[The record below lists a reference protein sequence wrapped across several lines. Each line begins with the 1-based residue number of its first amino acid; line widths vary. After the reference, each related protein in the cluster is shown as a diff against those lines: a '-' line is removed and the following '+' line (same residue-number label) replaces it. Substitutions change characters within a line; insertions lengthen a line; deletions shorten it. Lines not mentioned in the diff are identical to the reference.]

1 MRKAVL
7 GLTATM
13 LLLGGCASTLDS
25 IWEDEA
31 RRNCQ
36 SEQGPTRQSDCN
48 DRVDD
53 QVRRNRN

>member
-1 MRKAVL
+1 MRKFVL
-7 GLTATM
+7 GLTMA

-36 SEQGPTRQSDCN
+36 SEQGPSRQSDCN

-53 QVRRNRN
+53 QMRRNRD